1 MRTVAGS
8 GQAGGKGHGSRK
20 QPSTVTAQF
29 QQSLQSLL
37 VTLNQANPFFIRCIK
52 SNLQKVRR
60 QEGRARR
67 EGGVSRI
74 GLN

>member
-1 MRTVAGS
+1 MRTAAGS
-8 GQAGGKGHGSRK
+8 SQGGGKGHGSRK

-52 SNLQKVRR
+52 SNLQKV
-60 QEGRARR
+60 
-67 EGGVSRI
+67 
-74 GLN
+74 GLGWSVVVVGW